1 MLFHFVSIL
10 QMLQNYDEQVQHKRS
25 IEFNTTFQVENF
37 SVQLFAIQS
46 AIMIFVLSAATQ
58 EMTQFYFYMFK

>member
-46 AIMIFVLSAATQ
+46 AIMIFVLSAAT
-58 EMTQFYFYMFK
+58 